1 MLIREALIVPNSFQS
16 LHSSQK
22 RASSGRDGFIEIT
35 LTDSHL
41 LSFLRQLAP
50 DAQSGRHDPSRRSCA
65 PPFIRTSIPCS
76 ALRRR
81 AGAIR
86 TSRRNA
92 NSCFPPYP
100 AHGPQDAIGKE
111 GDSLN
116 SSPKV
121 HQTSLRQ
128 NTSEKCEK
136 PARPCSCAGIFH
148 RKTHG
153 CQKRRIWLVDG
164 PFQSPDQ
171 GRESA
176 GRCDQQSRR
185 AIGPRAATSRP
196 ATPHARHS
204 RHIHQDPQKPTDRD
218 CVAAAF
224 RLDEAASPRDGGS
237 PCGLLVRTGKR
248 SVIGGS

>member
-1 MLIREALIVPNSFQS
+1 MLIREELIVPNSFQS

-41 LSFLRQLAP
+41 LSLLRQLAP

-76 ALRRR
+76 ALGRR

-100 AHGPQDAIGKE
+100 AHGPQNAMWKRGRFFKLVTK
-111 GDSLN
+111 S
-116 SSPKV
+116 
-121 HQTSLRQ
+121 HQTSLRL

-136 PARPCSCAGIFH
+136 PVSPLELRRDFH
-148 RKTHG
+148 RKTHR

-171 GRESA
+171 GSESA
-176 GRCDQQSRR
+176 G
-185 AIGPRAATSRP
+185 G
-196 ATPHARHS
+196 
-204 RHIHQDPQKPTDRD
+204 
-218 CVAAAF
+218 
-224 RLDEAASPRDGGS
+224 
-237 PCGLLVRTGKR
+237 
-248 SVIGGS
+248 

>member
-1 MLIREALIVPNSFQS
+1 MLIREELIVPNSFQS

-41 LSFLRQLAP
+41 LSLLRQLAP

-116 SSPKV
+116 SSPRFTKLHYV
-121 HQTSLRQ
+121 KTPRKNAKSQLALAVAQETSI
-128 NTSEKCEK
+128 E
-136 PARPCSCAGIFH
+136 
-148 RKTHG
+148 
-153 CQKRRIWLVDG
+153 RRMVAKKGEFGWWMV
-164 PFQSPDQ
+164 PFRAPTKA
-171 GRESA
+171 EN
-176 GRCDQQSRR
+176 RR
-185 AIGPRAATSRP
+185 
-196 ATPHARHS
+196 
-204 RHIHQDPQKPTDRD
+204 
-218 CVAAAF
+218 
-224 RLDEAASPRDGGS
+224 GG
-237 PCGLLVRTGKR
+237 
-248 SVIGGS
+248 

>member
-1 MLIREALIVPNSFQS
+1 MREEPIVPNSFQS

-41 LSFLRQLAP
+41 LSFTLNLRQLAP

-86 TSRRNA
+86 TLRRNA

-100 AHGPQDAIGKE
+100 AHGPRDAIGKE

-116 SSPKV
+116 
-121 HQTSLRQ
+121 
-128 NTSEKCEK
+128 
-136 PARPCSCAGIFH
+136 
-148 RKTHG
+148 
-153 CQKRRIWLVDG
+153 
-164 PFQSPDQ
+164 
-171 GRESA
+171 
-176 GRCDQQSRR
+176 
-185 AIGPRAATSRP
+185 
-196 ATPHARHS
+196 
-204 RHIHQDPQKPTDRD
+204 
-218 CVAAAF
+218 
-224 RLDEAASPRDGGS
+224 ASPNFTRVHHVKTPRKNAKSQLALAVAQETSIERRMVAKKGEFGCWIVPFRASTTVENRRPGDR
-237 PCGLLVRTGKR
+237 PQLTNLLANALL
-248 SVIGGS
+248 

>member
-41 LSFLRQLAP
+41 LSVLRQLAP
-50 DAQSGRHDPSRRSCA
+50 DAESGRHDPSRRSSA

-86 TSRRNA
+86 TLRRNA

-111 GDSLN
+111 GDFLN
-116 SSPKV
+116 SSPRVTKLHYV
-121 HQTSLRQ
+121 KTPRKNAKSQLALAVAQETSIERRMVAKKGEFGWWMVPFRAPPKAENRQ
-128 NTSEKCEK
+128 AGETSN
-136 PARPCSCAGIFH
+136 PGVMV
-148 RKTHG
+148 KT
-153 CQKRRIWLVDG
+153 
-164 PFQSPDQ
+164 
-171 GRESA
+171 
-176 GRCDQQSRR
+176 
-185 AIGPRAATSRP
+185 ATSRP

-204 RHIHQDPQKPTDRD
+204 RHIHQDPQKPTHRD

-224 RLDEAASPRDGGS
+224 RLFTPPRRNIMCCRD
-237 PCGLLVRTGKR
+237 
-248 SVIGGS
+248 IW